1 MVKYSDSE
9 ILEAVRKGNDKA
21 AIKSLYDNVLPNI
34 EYFVCGNSGTKDDAF
49 DVFQDAFLI
58 FYKQVVNG
66 TFDAGKYNIHGFV
79 YTISKNLW
87 INISK
92 KNIRSKKWEKDQD
105 YYEND
110 GSVLEKIL
118 SDERT
123 NILEKLFQS
132 LDKKCIE
139 ILTMSIYK
147 KMSMKEIA
155 NVTGAPSEESVKV
168 NCHRCRKKLSELVKS
183 NAALLNVLQN

>member
-1 MVKYSDSE
+1 MKYSDSE
-9 ILEAVRKGNDKA
+9 ILEAVRKGSDKA
-21 AIKSLYDNVLPNI
+21 AIKSLYENVLPNV

-58 FYKQVVNG
+58 FYKKVVNG
-66 TFDAGKYNIHGFV
+66 SFDAVKYNVHGFV
-79 YTISKNLW
+79 FTISKNLW

-92 KNIRSKKWEKDQD
+92 KNVRSKKWEKEQD

-110 GSVLEKIL
+110 TTFLEKIL
-118 SDERT
+118 SEERT
-123 NILEKLFQS
+123 NILERLFQS

-155 NVTGAPSEESVKV
+155 VLTGAASEESVKV
-168 NCHRCRKKLSELVKS
+168 SCHRCRKKLSELVKS
-183 NAALLNVLQN
+183 NVAILNVLQN